1 MGDGI
6 RVGKERK
13 KGEKQNGDIDEGRK
27 EVLEM
32 QCLFTAL
39 PRPQVGLFITTSLWA
54 IKIIS
59 APSVRG
65 SWLEL
70 YNFYLDNTI

>member
-13 KGEKQNGDIDEGRK
+13 KGEKQNGDNDEGRK

-39 PRPQVGLFITTSLWA
+39 PRTQVGLFSPTPACGPL
-54 IKIIS
+54 K
-59 APSVRG
+59 
-65 SWLEL
+65 
-70 YNFYLDNTI
+70 